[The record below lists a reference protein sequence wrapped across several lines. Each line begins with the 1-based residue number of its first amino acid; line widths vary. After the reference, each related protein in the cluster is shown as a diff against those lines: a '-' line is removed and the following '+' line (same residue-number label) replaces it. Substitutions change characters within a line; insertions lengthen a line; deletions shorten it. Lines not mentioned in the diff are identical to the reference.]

1 MTAIPI
7 IALCSPWR
15 RHVSRPF
22 DADAFFMTSPS
33 SSSSNIDVSSCDREP
48 IHLPGGIQ
56 PHGFLINVDPED
68 FTVRQ
73 VSENTTE
80 LFGRS
85 IPEILGR
92 KLDELVGRDAAD
104 MVARALLN
112 ASVLAQPIYVGAIEI
127 GSVGYC
133 DVIAHRC
140 NHATLI
146 EFESVQRSGAADFRL
161 LYTMMGRFLKTL
173 SHVDSVDA
181 ISEYAVRT
189 IKEITGMGRV
199 FLYSFDH
206 NDDACV
212 IAETLDPA
220 YPSYSGQ
227 RFPASDIPQQAR
239 QLYVANHVRLIAD
252 ANYTP
257 VRLTPELDP
266 ATGKPTDLSFAGLRA
281 VSPVHVQY
289 MKNMGTIASM
299 SISLVI
305 KGRLW
310 GMISCHDMAP
320 RFLPFE
326 VRTACEQLGQILAM
340 RVESII
346 ESNEYAYRL
355 ELRSKLVSIVAALS
369 QGEEFVHN
377 MSTVSHD
384 LLMLMSASGAALVFE
399 GDTVLFGDTPTPAQ
413 VGPLVEWLGASAGR
427 DLYHSNALARDFP
440 EAAAYAA
447 TASGMLAMSISR
459 NYRHYVI
466 WFRPEVVQT
475 VEWAG
480 SPAHKES
487 QRDAAQPLTP
497 RRSFDVWRETV
508 RGTSAPWHKNELEVA
523 LEFRSAILGIVLA
536 RAEEMA
542 GLADELGRANK
553 ELESFSYSVSHDLRA
568 PLRHIVGFADLLIEF
583 EGGKLND
590 RANRYLKNIAD
601 SARFAG
607 KLVDDLL
614 SFSQMGRSALHA
626 AATDMNQVV
635 QAAIRRVQQDAQGRR
650 IEWDVGALPVIHC
663 DASFIE
669 LAVYNLVANAV
680 KYSRNRP
687 VAAISIHSEETPDE
701 FIFHI
706 ADNGVGFSMD
716 YAHKL
721 FAVFQRLHRMEEF
734 EGTGIGL
741 ANVRR
746 IVERHGGRAWA
757 KGVLNEGA
765 VFSFSIPKRLPV

>member
-1 MTAIPI
+1 
-7 IALCSPWR
+7 
-15 RHVSRPF
+15 
-22 DADAFFMTSPS
+22 MTSPS
-33 SSSSNIDVSSCDREP
+33 SSIGIDVTSCDREP
-48 IHLPGGIQ
+48 IHIPGGIQ
-56 PHGFLINVDPED
+56 PHGFLINVNPED
-68 FTVRQ
+68 FSVRQ
-73 VSENTTE
+73 VSENATA
-80 LFGRS
+80 LFGRDMS
-85 IPEILGR
+85 AILGR
-92 KLDELVGRDAAD
+92 HLDDLIGTEHAD
-104 MVARALLN
+104 LVARALLN
-112 ASVLAQPIYVGAIEI
+112 ASALAQPIYVGAIEV
-127 GSVGYC
+127 GKVGYF

-146 EFESVQRSGAADFRL
+146 EFEPVQRSGAADFRL
-161 LYTMMGRFLKTL
+161 LYTLMGRFLKTL

-181 ISEYAVRT
+181 ICEYAVRT

-199 FLYSFDH
+199 FLYSFDQ
-206 NDDACV
+206 NDDARV
-212 IAETLDPA
+212 LAETLDA
-220 YPSYSGQ
+220 GYPSYSGQ

-239 QLYVANHVRLIAD
+239 RLYLANHVRLIAD
-252 ANYTP
+252 ANYEP
-257 VRLTPELDP
+257 ARLVPEMDP
-266 ATGKPTDLSFAGLRA
+266 ETGQPTDLSFSGLRA

-299 SISLVI
+299 SVSLVI

-310 GMISCHDMAP
+310 GMISCHDKAP
-320 RFLPFE
+320 QFVPFE
-326 VRTACEQLGQILAM
+326 VRTACEQLGQILAL
-340 RVESII
+340 RIESII
-346 ESNEYAYRL
+346 EGNEYAYRL
-355 ELRSKLVSIVAALS
+355 ELRSKLVSILAALS

-384 LLMLMSASGAALVFE
+384 LLMLMRASGAALVFE
-399 GDTVLFGDTPTPAQ
+399 GKTILYGDTPSIDQ
-413 VGPLVEWLGASAGR
+413 VGQLVEWLAASGGGE
-427 DLYHSNALARDFP
+427 LYHSSSLPREFP
-440 EAAAYAA
+440 PAADYA
-447 TASGMLAMSISR
+447 TRASGILAMSISR

-480 SPAHKES
+480 NPSHKE
-487 QRDAAQPLTP
+487 AQQEEARPLTP
-497 RRSFDVWRETV
+497 RKSFDTWRETV
-508 RGTSAPWHKNELEVA
+508 RCTSEPWHKNELEVA
-523 LEFRSAILGIVLA
+523 TEFRSAILGIVLA

-568 PLRHIVGFADLLIEF
+568 PLRHIVGFTDLLIEF
-583 EGGKLND
+583 EGANLNE
-590 RANRYLKNIAD
+590 RANRYLRNIAD

-635 QAAIRRVQQDAQGRR
+635 QAAIRRVQQDTQGRG
-650 IEWDVGALPVIHC
+650 IEWKVGTLPVIRC
-663 DASFIE
+663 DATFIE

-687 VAAISIHSEETPDE
+687 VAVISIQAEQTPDE
-701 FIFHI
+701 FIFHV

-757 KGVLNEGA
+757 QGVPNEGA

>member
-1 MTAIPI
+1 MT
-7 IALCSPWR
+7 S
-15 RHVSRPF
+15 
-22 DADAFFMTSPS
+22 TSPS
-33 SSSSNIDVSSCDREP
+33 IGIDVTSCDREP
-48 IHLPGGIQ
+48 IHIPGGIQ
-56 PHGFLINVDPED
+56 PHGFLVNVNPED
-68 FTVRQ
+68 FSVRQ
-73 VSENTTE
+73 ASENATA
-80 LFGRS
+80 LFGRDMS
-85 IPEILGR
+85 AILGHR
-92 KLDELVGRDAAD
+92 LDDLIGPEHADLVG
-104 MVARALLN
+104 RALLN
-112 ASVLAQPIYVGAIEI
+112 ASALAQPIYVGAIEV
-127 GSVGYC
+127 SKAGYF

-146 EFESVQRSGAADFRL
+146 EFEPVQRSGAADFRL
-161 LYTMMGRFLKTL
+161 LYTLMGRFLKTL
-173 SHVDSVDA
+173 SHVNSVDA
-181 ISEYAVRT
+181 ICEYAVRT

-199 FLYSFDH
+199 FLYGFDQ
-206 NDDACV
+206 NDDARV
-212 IAETLDPA
+212 MAETLDPG
-220 YPSYSGQ
+220 YPSYNGQ

-239 QLYVANHVRLIAD
+239 RLYLANHVRLIAD
-252 ANYTP
+252 ANYQP
-257 VRLTPELDP
+257 ARLVPDMDPE
-266 ATGKPTDLSFAGLRA
+266 TGQPTDLSFSGLRA
-281 VSPVHVQY
+281 VSPVHIQY

-310 GMISCHDMAP
+310 GMISCHDKAP
-320 RFLPFE
+320 QFVPFE
-326 VRTACEQLGQILAM
+326 VRTACEQLGQILAL
-340 RVESII
+340 RIESII
-346 ESNEYAYRL
+346 EGNEYAYRL
-355 ELRSKLVSIVAALS
+355 ELRSKLVSILAALS

-377 MSTVSHD
+377 MGTVSHD
-384 LLMLMSASGAALVFE
+384 LLMLMRASGAALVFE
-399 GDTVLFGDTPTPAQ
+399 GETILFGDTPSQEQVAQ
-413 VGPLVEWLGASAGR
+413 LVEWLAIGGGGE
-427 DLYHSNALARDFP
+427 LYHTSALPRDFP
-440 EAAAYAA
+440 PAADYAA
-447 TASGMLAMSISR
+447 RASGILAMSISR

-480 SPAHKES
+480 NPAQKEA
-487 QRDAAQPLTP
+487 QREEAQPLTP
-497 RRSFDVWRETV
+497 RKSFDTWRETV
-508 RGTSAPWHKNELEVA
+508 RGTSEPWHKNELEVA

-568 PLRHIVGFADLLIEF
+568 PLRHIVGFTDLLIEF
-583 EGGKLND
+583 EGANLNE
-590 RANRYLKNIAD
+590 RANRYLRNIAD

-626 AATDMNQVV
+626 AATDMSQVV
-635 QAAIRRVQQDAQGRR
+635 QAAIRRVKQDTQGRT
-650 IEWDVGALPVIHC
+650 IEWKVGTLPVVRC
-663 DASFIE
+663 DATFIE

-687 VAAISIHSEETPDE
+687 VAVISIQSEQTPDE
-701 FIFHI
+701 FIFHV

-757 KGVLNEGA
+757 EGVPDGGA
-765 VFSFSIPKRLPV
+765 VFSFSIPKRLPI

>member
-1 MTAIPI
+1 MTTP
-7 IALCSPWR
+7 SPPQG
-15 RHVSRPF
+15 V
-22 DADAFFMTSPS
+22 
-33 SSSSNIDVSSCDREP
+33 DVTSCDREP
-48 IHLPGGIQ
+48 IHIPGGIQ
-56 PHGFLINVDPED
+56 PHGFLINVSPED

-73 VSENTTE
+73 ASENATS
-80 LFGRS
+80 LFGRDMS
-85 IPEILGR
+85 GILGHR
-92 KLDELVGRDAAD
+92 LDDLIGHDHAD
-104 MVARALLN
+104 LIARALFS
-112 ASVLAQPIYVGAIEI
+112 ASALAQPIYVGAVDI
-127 GSVGYC
+127 GGVGYF

-146 EFESVQRSGAADFRL
+146 EFEAVTRSGAADFRL
-161 LYTMMGRFLKTL
+161 LYTLMGRFLKTL
-173 SHVDSVDA
+173 SHVDSIDA
-181 ISEYAVRT
+181 IGEYAVRT

-199 FLYSFDH
+199 FLYSFDQ
-206 NDDACV
+206 NDDARV
-212 IAETLDPA
+212 TAEALDDG

-239 QLYVANHVRLIAD
+239 RLYLANHVRLIAD
-252 ANYTP
+252 ANYRP
-257 VRLTPELDP
+257 ARLVPALDP

-289 MKNMGTIASM
+289 MKNMGTTASM

-310 GMISCHDMAP
+310 GMISCHDKAP
-320 RFLPFE
+320 RFVPFE
-326 VRTACEQLGQILAM
+326 VRTACEQLGQILAL
-340 RVESII
+340 RIESII
-346 ESNEYAYRL
+346 ESTEYAYRL
-355 ELRSKLVSIVAALS
+355 ELRSKLVSILSALS

-377 MSTVSHD
+377 IAGVSHD
-384 LLMLMSASGAALVFE
+384 LLMLMRASGAALVFE
-399 GDTVLFGDTPTPAQ
+399 GQTVLFGDTPDRAQ
-413 VGPLVEWLGASAGR
+413 VEQMVEWLAAGGNR
-427 DLYHSNALARDFP
+427 ELYHSSALAREFAP
-440 EAAAYAA
+440 AAAYGGK
-447 TASGMLAMSISR
+447 ASGVLALSLSR

-475 VEWAG
+475 VDWAG
-480 SPAHKES
+480 NPAHKAE
-487 QRDAAQPLTP
+487 QAAEAQALTP
-497 RRSFDVWRETV
+497 RKSFDVWRETV
-508 RGTSAPWHKNELEVA
+508 RGTSESWHRHELEVA

-568 PLRHIVGFADLLIEF
+568 PLRHIVGFTDLLIEF
-583 EGGKLND
+583 EGATLNE

-626 AATDMNQVV
+626 GATDMNLVV
-635 QAAIRRVQQDAQGRR
+635 QAAIRRVQQDAQGRS
-650 IEWDVGALPVIHC
+650 IEWKVDPLPVIRC
-663 DASFIE
+663 DATFIE

-687 VAAISIHSEETPDE
+687 VAAISVTAEQTPDE
-701 FIFHI
+701 TVFHV

-757 KGVLNEGA
+757 QGTPNQGA
-765 VFSFSIPKRLPV
+765 VFSFSIPKRLPVQE

>member
-1 MTAIPI
+1 
-7 IALCSPWR
+7 
-15 RHVSRPF
+15 
-22 DADAFFMTSPS
+22 MTSPS
-33 SSSSNIDVSSCDREP
+33 SSDGIDVTSCDREP

-56 PHGFLINVDPED
+56 PHGFLINVNPED
-68 FTVRQ
+68 FSVRQ
-73 VSENTTE
+73 VSENATG
-80 LFGRS
+80 LFGRDIS
-85 IPEILGR
+85 GILNHR
-92 KLDELVGRDAAD
+92 LDDLIGTEHAD
-104 MVARALLN
+104 LVARALLN
-112 ASVLAQPIYVGAIEI
+112 ASALAQPIYVGAIEV
-127 GSVGYC
+127 GEVGYF

-146 EFESVQRSGAADFRL
+146 EFEPVQRSGAADFRL
-161 LYTMMGRFLKTL
+161 LYTLMGRFLKTL

-181 ISEYAVRT
+181 ICEYAVRT

-199 FLYSFDH
+199 FLYNFDP
-206 NDDACV
+206 NDDARV
-212 IAETLDPA
+212 LAETLDEG
-220 YPSYSGQ
+220 YPSYNGQ

-239 QLYVANHVRLIAD
+239 RLYAANHVRLIAD
-252 ANYTP
+252 ANYQAA
-257 VRLTPELDP
+257 RLVPEMDP
-266 ATGKPTDLSFAGLRA
+266 GTGQPTDLSFSGLRA
-281 VSPVHVQY
+281 VSPVHIQY

-299 SISLVI
+299 SVSLVI

-310 GMISCHDMAP
+310 GMISCHDRAP
-320 RFLPFE
+320 QYVPFE
-326 VRTACEQLGQILAM
+326 VRTACEQLGQILSL
-340 RVESII
+340 RIESII
-346 ESNEYAYRL
+346 EGNEYAYRL
-355 ELRSKLVSIVAALS
+355 ELRSKLVSILAALS

-377 MSTVSHD
+377 MGTVSHD
-384 LLMLMSASGAALVFE
+384 LLMLMRASGAALVFE
-399 GDTVLFGDTPTPAQ
+399 GKTTLFGDTPSHGQ
-413 VGPLVEWLGASAGR
+413 VGQLVEWLAAGGGGEV
-427 DLYHSNALARDFP
+427 YHSSALPKEFP
-440 EAAAYAA
+440 PAAEYAER
-447 TASGMLAMSISR
+447 ASGVLAMSISR

-480 SPAHKES
+480 NPAHKE
-487 QRDAAQPLTP
+487 AQQEEALPLTP
-497 RRSFDVWRETV
+497 RKSFDTWRETV
-508 RGTSAPWHKNELEVA
+508 RGTSEPWHKNELEVA

-568 PLRHIVGFADLLIEF
+568 PLRHIVGFTDLLIEF
-583 EGGKLND
+583 EGANLNE
-590 RANRYLKNIAD
+590 RANRYLRNIAD

-635 QAAIRRVQQDAQGRR
+635 QAAIKRVRQDTQGRS
-650 IEWDVGALPVIHC
+650 IEWKVGALPVIRC
-663 DASFIE
+663 DATFME

-687 VAAISIHSEETPDE
+687 VAVISIQAEQTPDE
-701 FIFHI
+701 FIFHV

-757 KGVLNEGA
+757 RGVPNEGA

>member
-1 MTAIPI
+1 
-7 IALCSPWR
+7 LQDCFYSPYAGLYAA
-15 RHVSRPF
+15 F
-22 DADAFFMTSPS
+22 LDADALFSMTS
-33 SSSSNIDVSSCDREP
+33 SSSSNGIDVTSCDREP
-48 IHLPGGIQ
+48 IHIPGGIQ
-56 PHGFLINVDPED
+56 PHGFLINVNPED
-68 FTVRQ
+68 FSVRQ
-73 VSENTTE
+73 ASENATA
-80 LFGRS
+80 LFGRDIS
-85 IPEILGR
+85 AILGHR
-92 KLDELVGRDAAD
+92 LDELIGTEHANL
-104 MVARALLN
+104 VARALLN
-112 ASVLAQPIYVGAIEI
+112 ASALAQLIYVGAIEV
-127 GSVGYC
+127 GQVGYF
-133 DVIAHRC
+133 DVIAHRR

-146 EFESVQRSGAADFRL
+146 EFEPVQRSGAADFRL
-161 LYTMMGRFLKTL
+161 LYTLMGRFLKTL

-181 ISEYAVRT
+181 ICEYAVRT

-199 FLYSFDH
+199 FLYSFDQ
-206 NDDACV
+206 NDDARV
-212 IAETLDPA
+212 LAETLDPG
-220 YPSYSGQ
+220 YPSYNGQ

-239 QLYVANHVRLIAD
+239 RLYLANHVRLIAD
-252 ANYTP
+252 ANYRP
-257 VRLTPELDP
+257 ARLVPDMDP
-266 ATGKPTDLSFAGLRA
+266 DTGQPTDLSFSGLRA
-281 VSPVHVQY
+281 VSPVHIQY

-299 SISLVI
+299 SVSLVI
-305 KGRLW
+305 RGRLW
-310 GMISCHDMAP
+310 GMVSCHDKAP
-320 RFLPFE
+320 QFVPFE
-326 VRTACEQLGQILAM
+326 VRTACEQLGQILAL
-340 RVESII
+340 RIESII
-346 ESNEYAYRL
+346 EGNEYAYRL
-355 ELRSKLVSIVAALS
+355 ELRSKLVSILAALS

-384 LLMLMSASGAALVFE
+384 LLMLMRASGAALVFE
-399 GDTVLFGDTPTPAQ
+399 GKTILFGDTPSQEQVAQ
-413 VGPLVEWLGASAGR
+413 LVDWLAFGGGSE
-427 DLYHSNALARDFP
+427 LYHTSTLPSEFP
-440 EAAAYAA
+440 AAADYADR
-447 TASGMLAMSISR
+447 ASGILAMSISR

-480 SPAHKES
+480 NPAHKE
-487 QRDAAQPLTP
+487 AQEEEALPLTP
-497 RRSFDVWRETV
+497 RKSFDTWRETV
-508 RGTSAPWHKNELEVA
+508 RRTSEPWHKNELEVA
-523 LEFRSAILGIVLA
+523 IEFRSAILGIVLA

-568 PLRHIVGFADLLIEF
+568 PLRHIVGFTDLLIEF
-583 EGGKLND
+583 EGANLND
-590 RANRYLKNIAD
+590 RANRYLRNIAD

-635 QAAIRRVQQDAQGRR
+635 QAAIKRVQQDTQGRS
-650 IEWDVGALPVIHC
+650 IEWNVGTLPVIRC
-663 DASFIE
+663 DATFIE

-687 VAAISIHSEETPDE
+687 VAVISIHAEQTPDE
-701 FIFHI
+701 FIFHV

-757 KGVLNEGA
+757 QGVLNEGA

>member
-1 MTAIPI
+1 
-7 IALCSPWR
+7 
-15 RHVSRPF
+15 
-22 DADAFFMTSPS
+22 MTSPS
-33 SSSSNIDVSSCDREP
+33 SSDGILELSFCDREP
-48 IHLPGGIQ
+48 IHIPGGIQ
-56 PHGFLINVDPED
+56 PHGFLINVNPED

-73 VSENTTE
+73 VSENTTQ
-80 LFGRS
+80 LFGRGIS
-85 IPEILGR
+85 EILGHP
-92 KLDELVGRDAAD
+92 LDDLVGRDQAD
-104 MVARALLN
+104 MLARALLSAN
-112 ASVLAQPIYVGAIEI
+112 TLAQPIYVGAIEI
-127 GSVGYC
+127 GSVGYF

-140 NHATLI
+140 NHATLV
-146 EFESVQRSGAADFRL
+146 EFEPVQRSGAADFRL
-161 LYTMMGRFLKTL
+161 LYILMGRFLKTL
-173 SHVDSVDA
+173 SHVDSIDA

-206 NDDACV
+206 NDDARV
-212 IAETLDPA
+212 MAEALDPD

-239 QLYVANHVRLIAD
+239 RLYVANHVRLIAD
-252 ANYTP
+252 ANYIP
-257 VRLTPELDP
+257 ARLVPELDP
-266 ATGKPTDLSFAGLRA
+266 ETGKPTDLSFAGLRA
-281 VSPVHVQY
+281 VSPVHIQY

-320 RFLPFE
+320 RFVPFE

-340 RVESII
+340 RIESII

-355 ELRSKLVSIVAALS
+355 ELRSKLVSILAALS
-369 QGEEFVHN
+369 LNDEFAHN
-377 MSTVSHD
+377 MATVSHD
-384 LLMLMSASGAALVFE
+384 VLMLMGASGAALVFE
-399 GDTVLFGDTPTPAQ
+399 GDTMLFGDTPTPAQ
-413 VGPLVEWLGASAGR
+413 VTQLVEWLGASAGR
-427 DLYHSNALARDFP
+427 DLYHSSALSRDFP
-440 EAAAYAA
+440 PAAAYAA
-447 TASGMLAMSISR
+447 AASGMLAMSISR
-459 NYRHYVI
+459 NYRHYVL

-480 SPAHKES
+480 NPAHKES
-487 QRDAAQPLTP
+487 QGEAAQPLTP
-497 RRSFDVWRETV
+497 RKSFDVWRETV

-568 PLRHIVGFADLLIEF
+568 PLRHIVSFTDLLIEF
-583 EGGKLND
+583 EGAKLND
-590 RANRYLKNIAD
+590 RANRYLRNIAD

-635 QAAIRRVQQDAQGRR
+635 KAAIKRVQQDAQGRS
-650 IEWDVGALPVIHC
+650 IEWDVGPLPVIRC
-663 DASFIE
+663 DATFIE

-687 VAAISIHSEETPDE
+687 VATISIHAETTPDE
-701 FIFHI
+701 FIFHV

-746 IVERHGGRAWA
+746 IVERHGGKAWA
-757 KGVLNEGA
+757 KGVPDEGA

>member
-1 MTAIPI
+1 
-7 IALCSPWR
+7 
-15 RHVSRPF
+15 
-22 DADAFFMTSPS
+22 MTSPS
-33 SSSSNIDVSSCDREP
+33 PTNNNIDVSSCDREP
-48 IHLPGGIQ
+48 IHIPGGIQ

-73 VSENTTE
+73 VSENATE
-80 LFGRS
+80 LFRRDIS
-85 IPEILGR
+85 EILGR
-92 KLDELVGRDAAD
+92 QLDDLIGREYSD

-112 ASVLAQPIYVGAIEI
+112 ANVLAQPIYVGAIEV
-127 GSVGYC
+127 GGVGYF

-140 NHATLI
+140 NHATLV

-173 SHVDSVDA
+173 SHVDSIDA

-199 FLYSFDH
+199 FLYTFDH
-206 NDDACV
+206 NDDARV
-212 IAETLDPA
+212 IAEALDPD

-239 QLYVANHVRLIAD
+239 RLYIANHVRLIAD

-257 VRLTPELDP
+257 ARLAPELDP
-266 ATGKPTDLSFAGLRA
+266 QTGKPTDLSFAGLRA

-320 RFLPFE
+320 KFVPFE

-340 RVESII
+340 RIESII
-346 ESNEYAYRL
+346 ESTEYAYRL
-355 ELRSKLVSIVAALS
+355 ELRSKLVSILAALS
-369 QGEEFVHN
+369 QNEEFSHN

-384 LLMLMSASGAALVFE
+384 LLMLMGASGAALVFE
-399 GDTVLFGDTPTPAQ
+399 GDTMLFGDTPTLAQ
-413 VGPLVEWLGASAGR
+413 VDQLVEWLGASASAGR
-427 DLYHSNALARDFP
+427 DLYHSSMLARDFP
-440 EAAAYAA
+440 PAAAYAA
-447 TASGMLAMSISR
+447 TASGMLAMAISR

-480 SPAHKES
+480 NPAHKAAGS
-487 QRDAAQPLTP
+487 GPAQPLTP
-497 RRSFDVWRETV
+497 RKSFDVWRETV

-568 PLRHIVGFADLLIEF
+568 PLRHIVGFTDLLIEF
-583 EGGKLND
+583 EGSKLND
-590 RANRYLKNIAD
+590 RANRYLRNIAD

-614 SFSQMGRSALHA
+614 SFSQMGRAALHA

-635 QAAIRRVQQDAQGRR
+635 HAAIRRVQQDAQGRT
-650 IEWDVGALPVIHC
+650 IEWDVAPLPVIRC
-663 DASFIE
+663 DATFIE

-680 KYSRNRP
+680 KYSRSRP
-687 VAAISIHSEETPDE
+687 VATISIRSEETPDE
-701 FIFHI
+701 FIFHV

-746 IVERHGGRAWA
+746 IVERHGGKAWA
-757 KGVLNEGA
+757 EGVLNEGA
-765 VFSFSIPKRLPV
+765 VFSFSIPKRLPVQE